1 MSTHADIEHRGVE
14 FEIMGDR
21 EGFELNK
28 ARVTDPA
35 ALVAWAIEGATD
47 VELAECAA
55 AIVRE
60 QVARDDAAQRL
71 QDEQDAKAH
80 AGGAA

>member
-1 MSTHADIEHRGVE
+1 MSAHADIEHRGAT
-14 FEIMGDR
+14 FEVCGDS
-21 EGFELNK
+21 EGIDLNK

-47 VELAECAA
+47 AELAACAA
-55 AIVRE
+55 AVVRE

-71 QDEQDAKAH
+71 QDEAEAMAH
-80 AGGAA
+80 KHES

>member
-1 MSTHADIEHRGVE
+1 MSAYTDLEYRGAS
-14 FEIMGDR
+14 FEVRGDR
-21 EGFELNK
+21 EGIELNK

-47 VELAECAA
+47 AELTACAA
-55 AIVRE
+55 EVVRE

-71 QDEQDAKAH
+71 QDEREAMAH
-80 AGGAA
+80 KESTT